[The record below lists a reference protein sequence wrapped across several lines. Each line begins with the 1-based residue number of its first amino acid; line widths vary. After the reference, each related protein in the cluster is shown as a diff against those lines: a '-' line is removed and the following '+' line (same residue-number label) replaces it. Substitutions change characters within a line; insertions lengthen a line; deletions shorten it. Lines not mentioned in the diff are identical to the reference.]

1 LLAEPLK
8 LATYIF
14 RRMGLAAEIAG
25 ERGVGHQRRALACT
39 FIDDGEDGEAF
50 GWGRATPL

>member
-25 ERGVGHQRRALACT
+25 ERGVGHQRQALACT
-39 FIDDGEDGEAF
+39 FIDDGEDAEAF
-50 GWGRATPL
+50 GWGRTTPL